1 MDQSII
7 YNSNVNFTCKVYSL
21 TAPNITWSTNA
32 KSSISSQPVV
42 MDSTNTYTS
51 TLILTQVTYNNE
63 GTYTC
68 TATNEGGDNI
78 TTASLDVYGKY

>member
-1 MDQSII
+1 MNQSII
-7 YNSNVNFTCKVYSL
+7 YNSNINFTCKVYSL

-32 KSSISSQPVV
+32 ISSISSQPVV
-42 MDSTNTYTS
+42 KSSTNTYVS
-51 TLILTQVTYNNE
+51 TLILTQVTYNNN

-68 TATNEGGDNI
+68 NATNEGGENI

>member
-1 MDQSII
+1 MNQSII

-21 TAPNITWSTNA
+21 TAANIIWSTNA
-32 KSSISSQPVV
+32 TSSISSQPDV
-42 MDSTNTYTS
+42 MNSTNTYIS
-51 TLILTQVTYNNE
+51 TLILPQVTYDNK

-68 TATNEGGDNI
+68 KATNEGGENI